1 MDSGKDVAVSEEVDS
16 LITVHDKDL
25 HLLSEHHTSPSWP
38 FCMIAVTRCR
48 HECRKIRFSFQT

>member
-25 HLLSEHHTSPSWP
+25 HLLSEHHTTPIMAFLHDSS
-38 FCMIAVTRCR
+38 
-48 HECRKIRFSFQT
+48 KSDD